1 MTADVHAGAGGSPFG
16 INASA
21 VGNAL
26 RTFAANRSGVAGYV
40 DAMRGVELGVQR
52 YDVAGLR
59 GEYDP
64 FGNLQTA
71 VAALRS
77 AQHHTDPVA
86 DALTFLHMWA
96 SKPDEVISVITGP
109 LEKVKGLLAAAGP
122 SGTFTDAQA
131 VEAHTQVYLAAIF
144 TRQLASGH
152 AQIGNNIATFIGSLS
167 ADHEALSNGVAKV
180 VDLRARVLA
189 DGQAASQRY
198 IFDPMTRPIGEMIA
212 RLAGKVADQL
222 GTLGGNL
229 LGALLGHAEMRGALT
244 AMATAADAAASKCED
259 ARNSM
264 GRMDRAGL
272 TIAAREARL
281 EVALDSWK
289 EYSDFFRNSGL

>member
-1 MTADVHAGAGGSPFG
+1 MTADVHAGAGSSPFG

-26 RTFAANRSGVAGYV
+26 RTFAANRSGVAAYV

-64 FGNLQTA
+64 FANLQTA

-77 AQHHTDPVA
+77 AQRHTDPVA
-86 DALTFLHMWA
+86 DAMQFLHIWA

-109 LEKVKGLLAAAGP
+109 LEKVKSLLAAAGQ
-122 SGTFTDAQA
+122 SGTFTDAQT
-131 VEAHTQVYLAAIF
+131 VEVHTQDYLAAIF

-152 AQIGNNIATFIGSLS
+152 SLIGKNVATFIGSLS

-180 VDLRARVLA
+180 FELHARVLE
-189 DGQAASQRY
+189 DGR
-198 IFDPMTRPIGEMIA
+198 
-212 RLAGKVADQL
+212 
-222 GTLGGNL
+222 
-229 LGALLGHAEMRGALT
+229 
-244 AMATAADAAASKCED
+244 
-259 ARNSM
+259 
-264 GRMDRAGL
+264 
-272 TIAAREARL
+272 
-281 EVALDSWK
+281 
-289 EYSDFFRNSGL
+289 